1 MNVDTKTNSMSE
13 INRFLGWAS
22 AGSLSV
28 CLVFVALI
36 PTLSGLNAEILGYS
50 MLSFVIAIPMLCGAL
65 VIYKGGDDLIAVTNV
80 VTVGVCGNTL
90 MIVGFLIFL
99 YSFDTKLALALF
111 LSASAATSLA
121 IKNTPKLTAD
131 DADIANTTTE

>member
-1 MNVDTKTNSMSE
+1 MQVNKKTSSMSE
-13 INRFLGWAS
+13 LNRFLGWLS

-36 PTLSGLNAEILGYS
+36 PTLSGFNTEILGYS

-65 VIYKGGDDLIAVTNV
+65 VIYKSGDDFIAVTNV

-90 MIVGFLIFL
+90 MIIGFLIFL

-111 LSASAATSLA
+111 LSAQVSIALA
-121 IKNTPKLTAD
+121 IKNTPKITANN
-131 DADIANTTTE
+131 ADIANTTTK